1 MILNPKT
8 QKYETPP
15 PRWFNKETGEYED
28 IKPMYFIDPSNPA
41 LGFIAPSRIVREDD
55 GFRQFMEDKEAK
67 RRARI
72 ERERQEAERARYEAL
87 NPPPPPP
94 PPPPKTSKRKTR
106 ITVDGIEFDE
116 ELAQKTFRERTGKM
130 MSKRGAAQFTGPSTQ
145 KDEEYRKELE
155 EKYGALRPLAPEDAS
170 IEALPDQVNAEA
182 IIDAWRN
189 SPVIIAPKK
198 RRPRKTEGE
207 RVKALV
213 KLRSGKVGWTYAAMR
228 GSYRPPNT
236 IDGAGAVSIGWD
248 ENSVPRLIGNN
259 EDPSAERLKGW
270 RQGEL
275 ESTAWWEHHN
285 RNAAASQWRSRT
297 AMREEQGRLA
307 INPITGK
314 LEDIAR
320 PAKTDAKLLDPESFN
335 ENPKSTVVDVE
346 TGMNFLSKHKLT
358 IDLLMSS
365 PPTMTAS
372 VVLVP
377 TEKVKRER
385 ITFEQFIQNV

>member
-1 MILNPKT
+1 MILNPTT

-55 GFRQFMEDKEAK
+55 GFRQFMDDKEAK

-94 PPPPKTSKRKTR
+94 PKTAKRKIR

-116 ELAQKTFRERTGKM
+116 DLAQKTFRETTGKM

-145 KDEEYRKELE
+145 KEEEYRKELE

-170 IEALPDQVNAEA
+170 IAALPDQVNAEA

-189 SPVIIAPKK
+189 SPAIIAPKK
-198 RRPRKTEGE
+198 KKPRKTEGE

-213 KLRSGKVGWTYAAMR
+213 KSRSGKLGWTYAAMR

-236 IDGAGAVSIGWD
+236 IDEAAAVAKGWD
-248 ENSVPRLIGNN
+248 ETSVPRLIGNN
-259 EDPSAERLKGW
+259 EDQSAERLKGW

-275 ESTAWWEHHN
+275 ESSAWWENQN
-285 RNAAASQWRSRT
+285 RTAAASQWRSRS

-314 LEDIAR
+314 LEDIA
-320 PAKTDAKLLDPESFN
+320 PAKTDARVIDPESLN
-335 ENPKSTVVDVE
+335 ENSKSTCVDVE
-346 TGMNFLSKHKLT
+346 TGMNFLPST
-358 IDLLMSS
+358 S
-365 PPTMTAS
+365 
-372 VVLVP
+372 
-377 TEKVKRER
+377 
-385 ITFEQFIQNV
+385 